1 MAPITSCKVVEC
13 KTIDGIRLEAWF
25 WQARGPAPAI
35 IMTHGLNCIKEMS
48 LQQTAEAFQAAG
60 YNVLLYDSRS
70 VGGSGGLPRNQID
83 PWQITQDLSGRDLP
97 QAVIAIYRR
106 LSTLISHELDVISFV
121 ETLPSVDPKCILLW
135 GISLGASI
143 SGCTA
148 AIDRRVVAVLMVCP
162 IFAFI
167 RPDKRSSAFAQLI
180 RDRNSQLR
188 GNEPFTLPPFN
199 DKGENPAGY
208 AGSGG
213 PGGLEAHLLMRT
225 ATERGHPNFRD
236 RITLQTFHKLA
247 LFRPGDLLDEM
258 LELPTMMIIPE
269 RDTLSLPKDQLAAF
283 EKIKAPKRLHWAKDA
298 GHMDVLT
305 GEGSADVLEVML
317 QFFRSALQGD
327 IR

>member
-1 MAPITSCKVVEC
+1 MAPILPYRAVEC

-25 WQARGPAPAI
+25 WQVSGPAPAI
-35 IMTHGLNCIKEMS
+35 VMTHGLNCIKEMS
-48 LQQTAEAFQAAG
+48 LQQTAEGFQAAG

-83 PWQITQDLSGRDLP
+83 PWQIAQDLS
-97 QAVIAIYRR
+97 
-106 LSTLISHELDVISFV
+106 DVISYV
-121 ETLPSVDPKCILLW
+121 ETLPSVDSKRILLW

-162 IFAFI
+162 IFSFI
-167 RPDKRSSAFAQLI
+167 RPDKRDTAFAQLI
-180 RDRNSQLR
+180 RDRQSQLR

-213 PGGLEAHLLMRT
+213 PGGLEAYLLMKT
-225 ATERGHPNFRD
+225 ASERGHPNFRN

-247 LFRPGDLLDEM
+247 LFRPGDLLEEM
-258 LELPTMMIIPE
+258 LELPTMMIVPE

-283 EKIKAPKRLHWAKDA
+283 EKLKGPKRIHWAKDA

-305 GEGSADVLEVML
+305 GEGSADVMRVML
-317 QFFRSALQGD
+317 QFFHSALQGD

>member
-1 MAPITSCKVVEC
+1 MAPITSYRAVEC
-13 KTIDGIRLEAWF
+13 RTIDGIRLEAWF
-25 WQARGPAPAI
+25 WQVKGSAPAI

-83 PWQITQDLSGRDLP
+83 PWQITQDLSALLR
-97 QAVIAIYRR
+97 
-106 LSTLISHELDVISFV
+106 H
-121 ETLPSVDPKCILLW
+121 PSVDPKRILLW

-143 SGCTA
+143 SGCAA

-167 RPDKRSSAFAQLI
+167 RPDKRATAFAQLI
-180 RDRNSQLR
+180 RDRKSQLR

-269 RDTLSLPKDQLAAF
+269 RDALSLPKDQLAAF

-305 GEGSADVLEVML
+305 GEGSADVLAVML